1 MNSQLMI
8 KNIQNLSKMC
18 PLEKI
23 QLHGQELVIVV
34 KSKLLYDIL
43 IFCKH
48 HILYQFNIL
57 TCITGVDY
65 PNNKYRFKLAYELLS
80 IRYNIRIR
88 IKTFTHE
95 LSGILSCDQLY
106 FTAGWYE
113 CEI

>member
-57 TCITGVDY
+57 TCIT
-65 PNNKYRFKLAYELLS
+65 NL
-80 IRYNIRIR
+80 
-88 IKTFTHE
+88 
-95 LSGILSCDQLY
+95 
-106 FTAGWYE
+106 
-113 CEI
+113 